1 MAVSKRLR
9 FEIFRRDS
17 HTCRYCGAT
26 APGTPLRVDHIVPV
40 ALGGTDHPSN
50 LVTACEPCNSGKTS
64 THDGRV
70 TGADDTG
77 TRPRLTAELADELV
91 ALWADAYQVHKAGEP
106 SLKSIN
112 EVRQAVR
119 DAYRYGGTAEQ
130 LRRSAAYCGL
140 IGETYVGLD
149 GMQSRDLLATTAEA
163 FGLWRKAWHRSS
175 GHTAHPEMN
184 TIGMFETSVEI
195 AADHGASHPAI
206 LRAAAAAG
214 WAQTPFLEQHS
225 SEIAELVG
233 DF

>member
-50 LVTACEPCNSGKTS
+50 LVTSCEPCNSGKTS
-64 THDGRV
+64 TLDGQV
-70 TGADDTG
+70 TEANDTQ

-91 ALWADAYQVHKAGEP
+91 ALWTDAYQVHTAGEP
-106 SLKSIN
+106 PLRFVN

-119 DAYRYGGTAEQ
+119 DAYRYGATAEQ
-130 LRRSAAYCGL
+130 LRRSVTYCGL
-140 IGETYVGLD
+140 VGETYIGMV
-149 GMQSRDLLATTAEA
+149 GMQSWDLLALTAEA
-163 FGLWRKAWHRSS
+163 FGVWRKAWHRAS
-175 GHTAHPEMN
+175 GHTEHPEM
-184 TIGMFETSVEI
+184 TVIGMFETSVEI
-195 AADHGASHPAI
+195 AVDHGASHRAV

-214 WAQTPFLEQHS
+214 WAQSPFLEQHS